1 MILNYFLQ
9 INKLP
14 SKYLTSLLC
23 VCLLLIS
30 TSFAVEAKIV
40 LKGEIA
46 MGDNNFDR
54 IIPTY
59 MLRADGNDY
68 YNDALFNPT
77 PVNPIHFNLTEDIL
91 LKKIKLEDIDN
102 TSGRLYFV
110 IWDSRGNVVVNARS
124 HLDKN
129 GKEHA
134 DNGHAHFD
142 NDPLAPVSLAKGD
155 YRIAIV
161 GQCFSG
167 QTPTGW
173 SNNCRSYGNNYDD
186 FEFEDIKLE
195 TVSKDS
201 KTESFMFIE
210 RRHIGDSNES
220 PSDGYAGR
228 WYPDRYEDDDV
239 KYEFKPLSDGPI
251 DSITIYNYRDL
262 LRYEN
267 NVKLTLKNK
276 KTGVVISQRYLRSG
290 TTTGDY
296 IWSIKRK
303 LKSKNTYELRI
314 DASRYGDD
322 DDISWDDIVIKF
334 EDDTP
339 PPAII
344 DHYRLTYSDRALTC
358 EPAIVTVQ
366 ACTNAFQAGSAC
378 VESSDST
385 SVTLVAN
392 AQNSNDSISKP
403 SGTFTRSTDINLGY
417 LKEDDLSLSLTST
430 SKPYKCNGTNNCD
443 INFADTGFFFSY
455 DNADG
460 SENIANQV
468 AAVNFSKPIKLEAF
482 YNKNGQ
488 CKNIF
493 KHNEE
498 IKVELGV
505 QCQEPDTCAPA
516 ALNLNFVA
524 DTINLG
530 KNSSTQEQRYSPVDL
545 KFNNNITQINSAQYQ
560 DAGKINLIARYTIN
574 DNRNDLDGLT
584 IKGQSNQFAVSPARF
599 KIKAT
604 RHEGQNGEIWTD
616 LTAQDNNA
624 LKYTHKAGD
633 IFTFKI
639 QALNANQ
646 SEDTITANY
655 IPNSN
660 DNLSIKLTRSMPT
673 NEQYDGEFTYATN
686 KTLTTSTSADWI
698 EIPDLPAFENGVY
711 RFVDSTY
718 SEVGAIQI
726 NVKDKNYYGMKFS
739 VDATFSDN
747 SKGKEIGRFIPAKFE
762 LVSSTID
769 NYINSSSHNPNTY
782 DHMFPDQVATY
793 VSGTIVLQPKDNN
806 LYQCRAGQE
815 GGYCYQWT
823 PGNKQFEPGI
833 GPNWEDAWV
842 LLKLGSS
849 GITYMDQPELEFDY
863 QLEAQ
868 NRSGSVTRNYDGDEK
883 AIVNFVANADGLD
896 LSHRLQ
902 GYGGE
907 WCDGVYQPG
916 ACNLDI
922 LDNGYFSR
930 KLTGPDGPIMNTLFG
945 IGITDKDGVKFSDL
959 GLPIEGYI
967 TARQLSEKTSEL
979 RYGRWSIADGYGPMS
994 NDFAVTMQL
1003 EYFNGTNFITHSD
1016 DDKTGFDSI
1025 NAKLVD
1031 VSLGGT
1037 LPNLSGDGTFNS
1049 GVTQALI
1056 IAAPNRNGEVQLD
1069 YTVDDWFK
1077 YKWEEGHTQFD
1088 QSPSANIVFG
1098 FFYGNDRV
1106 IYRRRLN

>member
-1 MILNYFLQ
+1 LSNPIEVVVMMGSEIMFSNIKKIAVCLVSILSILVFSL
-9 INKLP
+9 
-14 SKYLTSLLC
+14 STSLT
-23 VCLLLIS
+23 VQADILL
-30 TSFAVEAKIV
+30 E
-40 LKGEIA
+40 GEIKL
-46 MGDNNFDR
+46 GDNNTYR
-54 IIPTY
+54 I
-59 MLRADGNDY
+59 
-68 YNDALFNPT
+68 NPT
-77 PVNPIHFNLTEDIL
+77 EMISAWDTHSGNLLYPQPNNAVHFNLTESVTL
-91 LKKIKLEDIDN
+91 NRIDVDNISN
-102 TSGRLYFV
+102 TSARLYLV
-110 IWDSRGNVVVNARS
+110 IWKEDWLKTIVVNTRS
-124 HLDKN
+124 SSSNHGVFN
-129 GKEHA
+129 
-134 DNGHAHFD
+134 
-142 NDPLAPVSLAKGD
+142 LANNVTLPQGD
-155 YRIAIV
+155 YLLAIV
-161 GQCFSG
+161 GQCFNPGG
-167 QTPTGW
+167 QPKGW
-173 SNNCRSYGNNYDD
+173 RNHCRNKKNWNYDD
-186 FEFEDIKLE
+186 FEYTNINLH
-195 TVSKDS
+195 TVPSS
-201 KTESFMFIE
+201 GKTNSFAFIE
-210 RRHIGDSNES
+210 RRHIGDNTDS
-220 PSDGYAGR
+220 PRDGYAGR
-228 WYPDRYEDDDV
+228 WYPDEDEGDEV
-239 KYEFKPLSDGPI
+239 EYVFKPKADANLS
-251 DSITIYNYRDL
+251 SITLYNYRDL
-262 LRYEN
+262 VKNSN
-267 NVKLTLKNK
+267 NVELTLSEKDGRELKSIYMN
-276 KTGVVISQRYLRSG
+276 SNAS
-290 TTTGDY
+290 TGDF
-296 IWSIKRK
+296 IWNVDKI
-303 LKSKNTYELRI
+303 LKANTEYELEVEVRDNG
-314 DASRYGDD
+314 DA

-334 EDDTP
+334 GPDIQP
-339 PPAII
+339 PDII
-344 DHYRLTYSDRALTC
+344 NHYRLTYSDRALTC
-358 EPAIVTVQ
+358 EPAIVNVQ
-366 ACTNAFQAGSAC
+366 ACTNVFQAGSAC
-378 VESSDST
+378 VESTDST

-392 AQNSNDSISKP
+392 AKNSNDSISKP

-443 INFADTGFFFSY
+443 INFADAGFFFSY

-493 KHNEE
+493 KNNEE

-505 QCQEPDTCAPA
+505 QCQEPNTCAPA

-545 KFNNNITQINSAQYQ
+545 KFNNNITQIDSAQYQ

-604 RHEGQNGEIWTD
+604 RHEGLNGEIWTD

-646 SEDTITANY
+646 SEDTITPNY

-660 DNLSIKLTRSMPT
+660 DNLRIKLTRSMPT
-673 NEQYDGEFTYATN
+673 SEQYDGEFTYATN

-823 PGNKQFEPGI
+823 PGNTQFEPGI
-833 GPNWEDAWV
+833 GTDWEDAWV

-868 NRSGSVTRNYDGDEK
+868 NRSGAVTRNYDGDEK

-1049 GVTQALI
+1049 GVTQDLI

-1077 YKWEEGHTQFD
+1077 YKWKEDHTQFD